1 MNSQWA
7 IAILLLAALAL
18 ASWPFLFKRFALF
31 GPLKAAHPW
40 LLVLESLLA
49 YAAFVLLGRALEQS
63 LGQVTPQAWQFYAV
77 TFCLFCTL
85 SFPGFVYRYLLK

>member
-18 ASWPFLFKRFALF
+18 ASWPFLFKRFVVF
-31 GPLKAAHPW
+31 GPLKATHPW

-49 YAAFVLLGRALEQS
+49 YAVFVFIGRALEQS
-63 LGQVTPQAWQFYAV
+63 LGQVAPQAWQFYAV

>member
-7 IAILLLAALAL
+7 IAMLLLAALAL
-18 ASWPFLFKRFALF
+18 ANWPFLFQRFAVF
-31 GPLKAAHPW
+31 GPRKAAHPW

-49 YAAFVLLGRALEQS
+49 YAVFVLLGRALEQS
-63 LGQVTPQAWQFYAV
+63 LGQVAPQAWQFYAV

>member
-18 ASWPFLFKRFALF
+18 ASWPFLFKRFAVI